1 MAILTKHS
9 VIGFVCGVL
18 CTLLLEGGAAL
29 LFMNSFSAEDGDTP
43 SMEAPFMPPS
53 SRLGNLEGEFL
64 DLRGQKTRFADLRGK
79 VVVLNLWA
87 TWCPPCRAEMPSLD
101 NLWKTFQGR
110 DDIAVL
116 CISEEAAE
124 DVRAHPVSRNVTMP
138 LYVFGSEPPAEL
150 NAPALPT
157 TFIFDQDGRMI
168 FEHTGMAQWD
178 APEVVEFLNSQ
189 LAAQRERRE

>member
-1 MAILTKHS
+1 
-9 VIGFVCGVL
+9 
-18 CTLLLEGGAAL
+18 
-29 LFMNSFSAEDGDTP
+29 
-43 SMEAPFMPPS
+43 
-53 SRLGNLEGEFL
+53 
-64 DLRGQKTRFADLRGK
+64 
-79 VVVLNLWA
+79 
-87 TWCPPCRAEMPSLD
+87 
-101 NLWKTFQGR
+101 
-110 DDIAVL
+110 
-116 CISEEAAE
+116 
-124 DVRAHPVSRNVTMP
+124 MP